1 MKTTISVLIILVVCA
16 FVGELEVSFNPFII
30 RLNAWQ
36 NLVGYILVFLAFL
49 FLNLGA
55 YRNGYELGWKRG
67 SEYVIEYLKKFSEQ
81 KKTEQSN
88 EHVSPG
94 AEI

>member
-1 MKTTISVLIILVVCA
+1 MKTTIFVLVLLFVCA
-16 FVGELEVSFNPFII
+16 FVGGLEVSFSPFYV
-30 RLNAWQ
+30 RLNNWES
-36 NLVGYILVFLAFL
+36 LVGYILVFLAFL
-49 FLNLGA
+49 FMNLGA

-67 SEYVIEYLKKFSEQ
+67 SEYVIEYMKKLSEQ